1 MTKSWELY
9 CIQRAFWELKHRR
22 QPLSLLWE
30 LLHEVK
36 EESGYVQCFAKKIS
50 RYSECQKL
58 LSKKTK
64 HLKLMIL
71 AFFSVW
77 ENVNTCSSILFL
89 SILNPLSVHSQ
100 GVEEEEVHDFNGWLL
115 ESSSILWYGR
125 GHFLSTNRWGGSKK
139 MTIHRPAK
147 EPPPQGNNSGSLSWA
162 SSLQD
167 YEMNIC

>member
-1 MTKSWELY
+1 MYPASFLRTETQETTSQLALRAAPGGKGRVRICTVFCKKKS
-9 CIQRAFWELKHRR
+9 K
-22 QPLSLLWE
+22 
-30 LLHEVK
+30 
-36 EESGYVQCFAKKIS
+36 
-50 RYSECQKL
+50 YSECQKL

-115 ESSSILWYGR
+115 EGSSILWYGR

-147 EPPPQGNNSGSLSWA
+147 EPPPQGDNSGTLSWA

-167 YEMNIC
+167 YEMNVC